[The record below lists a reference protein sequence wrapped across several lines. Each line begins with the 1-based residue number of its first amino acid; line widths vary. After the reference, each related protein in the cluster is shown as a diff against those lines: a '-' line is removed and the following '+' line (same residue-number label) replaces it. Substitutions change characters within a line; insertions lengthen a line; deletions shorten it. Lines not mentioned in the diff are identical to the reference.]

1 MANVLFLAHR
11 LPYPPN
17 KGDKIHTYHLLKHLA
32 ARHRVLLGTFVDD
45 PEDEQYVDTVR
56 AMCAEFHVS
65 RLRPRTARVKSLV
78 GLATREALS
87 VAYYR
92 DAALRR
98 WVQGVRERGAAD
110 ALLVYSSSMLQYAAG
125 FDLPLVIDF
134 ADVDSAKWADY
145 GRRHRWPMSWVY
157 RREGRLLQAV
167 EGQGAA
173 RAMWSL
179 FATSQEAELFRGVAP
194 ESAARIGVLGNGVD
208 ADYFAPDAERPSPY
222 AAGETPLVFMGAM
235 DYWPNVDAV
244 VWFAREMLPVLRA
257 EWPGLRLHIVGRS
270 PSAAVMALA
279 SEAVNVTGTVADV
292 RPYVQ
297 HAAVVVAPLRL
308 ARGIQNKVLEAM
320 AMARPVVAAGSCVEA
335 IDAVAGE
342 HLLAATDAAEYVAQV
357 AALLRSPQRA
367 AAIGKAG
374 RERVVATYGW
384 DARLADLDR
393 FLALGPCGRP
403 SGTKLGSEAQRAE
416 LQT

>member
-17 KGDKIHTYHLLKHLA
+17 KGDKIHAYHLLKHLA

-56 AMCAEFHVS
+56 AMCAELHVS

-78 GLATREALS
+78 GLATQEALS

-335 IDAVAGE
+335 VVAVAGE